1 MLSFFIPQVISVV
14 ILIPRFL
21 LGAVFVY
28 MGIDFIVVYIYLFL
42 FINIIRVV

>member
-1 MLSFFIPQVISVV
+1 MLSFFIPQVIFVV

-28 MGIDFIVVYIYLFL
+28 MGIDFIVVYLIIY
-42 FINIIRVV
+42 IIIRVV